1 MMLEWVS
8 NPLLVAGKPR
18 SHGAG
23 VYPWTFVITFDG
35 QRFAAS
41 VSDARELT
49 LKHIFLG
56 ADFETLYEAR
66 AACITFLHRQPGC
79 GQALSPPAEIGRQPR
94 PGSRR

>member
-1 MMLEWVS
+1 MMLEWIPS
-8 NPLLVAGKPR
+8 PLLVEGQPR

-23 VYPWTFVITFDG
+23 VYPWTFVIIFDG
-35 QRFAAS
+35 QRFSAR
-41 VSDARELT
+41 VSDAREVT
-49 LKHIFLG
+49 LSHTGLG
-56 ADFETLYEAR
+56 ADFETLEAAH